1 MSYQAKSRLREV
13 QVTLAAARIALDCAH
28 SGTLTSTGVRGFVVA
43 SVIRTRNRLII
54 GSNGT
59 ALTLR

>member
-1 MSYQAKSRLREV
+1 MSYKAKSRLREV
-13 QVTLAAARIALDCAH
+13 HVTLAAARIALDGAY
-28 SGTLTSTGVRGFVVA
+28 SGTLTSRGVRGFVVA
-43 SVIRTRNRLII
+43 SVIRTHNRLII